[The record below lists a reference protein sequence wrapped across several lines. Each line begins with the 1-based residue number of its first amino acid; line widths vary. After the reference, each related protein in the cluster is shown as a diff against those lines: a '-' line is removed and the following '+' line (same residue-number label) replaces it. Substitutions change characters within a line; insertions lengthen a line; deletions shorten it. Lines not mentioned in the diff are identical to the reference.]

1 MLNNKIKGLFSLIS
15 SALTHLIIG
24 NGFTF
29 GNFVYY
35 YRSYLHYKNINSISI
50 LDLLF
55 IVPVSGACLNIFPIL
70 TGYID
75 KILGIRIL
83 TIIATLCLLT
93 SQLIIYFYTKY
104 YLMIIAYIFF
114 GFAGS
119 ITYLPTVKNCWK
131 YFPKKKGII
140 SGIIFS
146 SCGLSTFLFTSIGD
160 YIINP
165 KTEGKI
171 NKDFYSKEIAMRYT
185 KYLKFYITC
194 IITLGTISSIFSFPY
209 KEEYVLK
216 EKEDI
221 EDEVE
226 KINIDEKKDNKD
238 NDNEKNEDE
247 NVGIINEGKDNRY
260 SVQSYKNEE
269 IIKINDTEKEENL
282 TIKECLF
289 SRQFLQC
296 FVMVGCTLL
305 FGFLLTNTY
314 RPFGTAM
321 KLNEFGIQT
330 LSKVF
335 TLLNTSSRILWG
347 LLYDKFGFKY
357 PYFFVCINQIACSS
371 LIYFS
376 AKNIYT
382 YFLCCCFGVLSFSGH
397 IILFPN
403 LITKKFG
410 IDNSVTLLG
419 VCGILG
425 GSTCLLGPVL
435 TSSIIKENS
444 DYLKTYLIAGSTT
457 IISLALTF
465 IIKIEKMKK
474 SDLSSSAKIRETSK
488 EKNKENTPENN
499 KDNTPENNQDNNAQ
513 NIKDNKAQNIKD
525 NNEQNIKDNT
535 QENKKDNNSQNIKD
549 NTQENTKDNNQE
561 NNKNNNPGNMKDNT
575 SENNKDN
582 AENNEE
588 IKKDNFEEK
597 IQSNNV
603 QENIE
608 NNNQENNSDNIIE
621 NRDNKIDN
629 IGKEEIVTENLSD
642 NKEEKLIDN

>member
-1 MLNNKIKGLFSLIS
+1 
-15 SALTHLIIG
+15 
-24 NGFTF
+24 
-29 GNFVYY
+29 
-35 YRSYLHYKNINSISI
+35 
-50 LDLLF
+50 
-55 IVPVSGACLNIFPIL
+55 
-70 TGYID
+70 
-75 KILGIRIL
+75 
-83 TIIATLCLLT
+83 
-93 SQLIIYFYTKY
+93 
-104 YLMIIAYIFF
+104 
-114 GFAGS
+114 
-119 ITYLPTVKNCWK
+119 
-131 YFPKKKGII
+131 
-140 SGIIFS
+140 
-146 SCGLSTFLFTSIGD
+146 
-160 YIINP
+160 
-165 KTEGKI
+165 
-171 NKDFYSKEIAMRYT
+171 
-185 KYLKFYITC
+185 
-194 IITLGTISSIFSFPY
+194 LGTISSILSFPY

-221 EDEVE
+221 EDEVA
-226 KINIDEKKDNKD
+226 KINIDEKKDNND
-238 NDNEKNEDE
+238 NENEKNEDE

-289 SRQFLQC
+289 SKQFLQC
-296 FVMVGCTLL
+296 FSMVGCTLL

-330 LSKVF
+330 LSKVY

-457 IISLALTF
+457 IVSLILTF
-465 IIKIEKMKK
+465 VVKIEKMKK
-474 SDLSSSAKIRETSK
+474 SDLSSSEKIMETST

-499 KDNTPENNQDNNAQ
+499 KDNNENNLDNN
-513 NIKDNKAQNIKD
+513 AQNIKD

-535 QENKKDNNSQNIKD
+535 PENIKDNNPQNIKD
-549 NTQENTKDNNQE
+549 NTQENEKDNTQE
-561 NNKNNNPGNMKDNT
+561 NNKDNNSLDKKDNT

-582 AENNEE
+582 TENYEE
-588 IKKDNFEEK
+588 NKKDNLEEK

-608 NNNQENNSDNIIE
+608 NNNQSNNSDNIND